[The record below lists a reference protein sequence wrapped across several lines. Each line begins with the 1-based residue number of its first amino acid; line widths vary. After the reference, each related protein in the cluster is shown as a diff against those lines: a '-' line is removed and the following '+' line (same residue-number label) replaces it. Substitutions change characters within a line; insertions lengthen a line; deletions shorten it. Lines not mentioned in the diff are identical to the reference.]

1 MNPRVIEL
9 RIYPDKNEK
18 LTIPSEYRSDVLY
31 GANENHWLSRYTVK
45 TLCRMIE
52 LQHLIQEEHRFSKK
66 ELQQYETRYT
76 ELIILGREENKKT
89 SHEYAKSD
97 EKTLLN

>member
-1 MNPRVIEL
+1 MNPKVIEL

-45 TLCRMIE
+45 GLCRMIE
-52 LQHLIQEEHRFSKK
+52 LQH
-66 ELQQYETRYT
+66 
-76 ELIILGREENKKT
+76 
-89 SHEYAKSD
+89 
-97 EKTLLN
+97 

>member
-52 LQHLIQEEHRFSKK
+52 L
-66 ELQQYETRYT
+66 
-76 ELIILGREENKKT
+76 
-89 SHEYAKSD
+89 
-97 EKTLLN
+97 

>member
-66 ELQQYETRYT
+66 ELQQYETRYA
-76 ELIILGREENKKT
+76 EVIILGEKRIKKLRM
-89 SHEYAKSD
+89 SMQKMMKRHC
-97 EKTLLN
+97 